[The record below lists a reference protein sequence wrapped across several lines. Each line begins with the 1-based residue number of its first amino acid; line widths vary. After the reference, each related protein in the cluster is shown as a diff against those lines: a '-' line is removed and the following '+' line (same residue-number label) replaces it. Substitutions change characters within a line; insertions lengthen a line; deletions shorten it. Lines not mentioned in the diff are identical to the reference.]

1 MTDTRSSRW
10 IRAVYGAASLVRS
23 ESIPIIHNKSAS
35 NVTTMGNPTETGPS
49 NYAGTVKVTIRG
61 REYVIHTAAPLPA
74 TPLGDLEDGL
84 ERNRAILREAQD
96 KMRDMFELEA
106 FEYAA
111 PAMINYDT
119 PTQDAI
125 AAHINIT
132 MLIPLI
138 NLKGGCASFEKIE
151 TLPVQQRIE
160 IMRNVAEKSV
170 FNEHLMQH
178 NNVHAAFLITFCLVV
193 LLSLVL
199 V

>member
-1 MTDTRSSRW
+1 
-10 IRAVYGAASLVRS
+10 
-23 ESIPIIHNKSAS
+23 
-35 NVTTMGNPTETGPS
+35 MGNPTEPS

-61 REYVIHTAAPLPA
+61 REYMIHTSAPLPA
-74 TPLGDLEDGL
+74 SSLTDLEEGL
-84 ERNRAILREAQD
+84 ARNRAILREAQD

-111 PAMINYDT
+111 PTMINYDT

-125 AAHINIT
+125 TAHINVT

-138 NLKGGCASFEKIE
+138 NLKGGKASFEKVE

-199 V
+199 I